1 MDTVRGPL
9 RNHAENAPCLEMS
22 NSVRKIFLDDG
33 GSLAVSEYGD
43 KSGAP
48 IFFCH
53 GWPSSRTMAELT
65 DHAARELHLRIISP
79 DRPGIRDSSPH
90 PDRKLLDW
98 PPVVRQIAD
107 QLEIDQFRILGISGG
122 APYAFAAAWAMP
134 ARVPA
139 IAVVS
144 GAPPLA
150 ELIERDGLLPLYRW
164 LLFFYPRHRE
174 VLRLS
179 FHAAR
184 PFLSL
189 KVPIRF
195 RPFLLKLL
203 QPCDANVLRDIAA
216 FEACFE
222 SQRQAWRASADG
234 LMVDAEI
241 YAQPWGFSLEEI
253 QVPVHLWHGKKDRS
267 FHWQLA
273 RSLGARLPR
282 CTEHLVENEGHYSLP
297 IRHMREILA
306 DLKSA

>member
-1 MDTVRGPL
+1 MTTAPL
-9 RNHAENAPCLEMS
+9 ILSLNC
-22 NSVRKIFLDDG
+22 G
-33 GSLAVSEYGD
+33 GAVAVSEYGT
-43 KSGAP
+43 KTGAP
-48 IFFCH
+48 VFFCH

-65 DHAARELHLRIISP
+65 DAAARELNLRIISP
-79 DRPGIRDSSPH
+79 DRPGIRDSSLQPE
-90 PDRKLLDW
+90 RKLLDW
-98 PPVVRQIAD
+98 PPLLAQLAD
-107 QLEIDQFRILGISGG
+107 KMGIEQFRMLGISGG

-134 ARVPA
+134 ERVRA

-150 ELIERDGLLPLYRW
+150 ELADHEGLLALYRW

-174 VLRLS
+174 LLRFS

-195 RPFLLKLL
+195 RPLLLKLL
-203 QPCDANVLRDIAA
+203 QPCDANVMRDIAA

-222 SQRQAWRASADG
+222 SQRQAWRTSADG
-234 LMVDAEI
+234 LMIDAEI
-241 YAQPWGFSLEEI
+241 YAQPWGFRLEEI
-253 QVPVHLWHGKKDRS
+253 EAPVRLWHGKKDRS

-273 RSLGARLPR
+273 ESLGQRIPR
-282 CTEHLVENEGHYSLP
+282 CHLRLVENEGHYSLP

-306 DLKSA
+306 DLQSA